1 MQNLWARDKILVSQ
15 AFLFPVVVHLQSEW
29 PVTFVGGFDCMQMK
43 CLGGELKR
51 QNALAQN
58 AASKLLELKCLLN
71 QHTTSQVAN
80 WTANNGCCM
89 EEEVFT

>member
-1 MQNLWARDKILVSQ
+1 
-15 AFLFPVVVHLQSEW
+15 
-29 PVTFVGGFDCMQMK
+29 MQMK